1 MVATD
6 SQDAVSAKRDFLA
19 WSQLCEQDIWVSSD
33 DGTLGELFDLFA
45 LGFELEVAGVD
56 VGVAV

>member
-6 SQDAVSAKRDFLA
+6 SQDAVSTKRDFLSR
-19 WSQLCEQDIWVSSD
+19 SQLCEQDIWVSSD

-45 LGFELEVAGVD
+45 LGLELEVAGVD